1 MTHIIE
7 QDFRSARGAARSII
21 GLSSGVFWGPP
32 VFWRPSQF

>member
-21 GLSSGVFWGPP
+21 GRGLGAACFL
-32 VFWRPSQF
+32 